1 LVMEQDRK
9 DRAPVPVEVWDRV
22 AVDNE
27 RNAAVDKVKVAD
39 RDREMAKVAV
49 ERGRRAADR
58 ISKLIG

>member
-1 LVMEQDRK
+1 MEQDRK